1 MSPLPME
8 QETDVNTRNSSF
20 RLSRISNPRATF
32 WAMILLAL
40 VFLCF
45 GLVAQAY
52 VPEIHPAGAAFEG
65 FGAGV
70 SSLPSIPICGN

>member
-1 MSPLPME
+1 MFPVQIE
-8 QETDVNTRNSSF
+8 KEADVITRNSTF
-20 RLSRISNPRATF
+20 RLSRISNPRATL

-52 VPEIHPAGAAFEG
+52 VPEIDPTGVAPEGLGAAVP
-65 FGAGV
+65 A
-70 SSLPSIPICGN
+70 LPLILIPGN

>member
-1 MSPLPME
+1 ME
-8 QETDVNTRNSSF
+8 QEIDVDTRNLGF
-20 RLSRISNPRATF
+20 RLSRISYPRATL

-52 VPEIHPAGAAFEG
+52 VPATEPAPAVLDG
-65 FGAGV
+65 FDAGV
-70 SSLPSIPICGN
+70 SALSAILIPGT